1 MAKEGP
7 QEFINSVV
15 HIIYF
20 TSVEVLYYQGSM
32 TLIVVLGSPMLK
44 LHRTPLPKPSQPVP
58 KSHTNLISLGCTA
71 LSGICAA
78 LPHPGIAGLNDRHC
92 RTLNDRWS
100 VKTQVLTI
108 LEVSKSNLL
117 QILIPD
123 TEDRVSSTPWPL

>member
-44 LHRTPLPKPSQPVP
+44 LHRTPLPKPS
-58 KSHTNLISLGCTA
+58 
-71 LSGICAA
+71 
-78 LPHPGIAGLNDRHC
+78 
-92 RTLNDRWS
+92 
-100 VKTQVLTI
+100 
-108 LEVSKSNLL
+108 
-117 QILIPD
+117 
-123 TEDRVSSTPWPL
+123 